1 MYTLTT
7 TVDNAKLTD
16 VIFALSAL
24 GANRMP
30 ATANAVRTATEAVQ
44 QRWID
49 NSMRAFKK
57 PTGGYILGIDD
68 GLIYPHENDVYK
80 GAVFNNVPYAS
91 AIEHGRQP
99 YDMKRALYTSSK
111 VKISKKGKRY
121 LIIPFRHGVPRA
133 GGKPSATLQTMP
145 QNIYQRAKKLPFTSR
160 IGSSIK
166 DGVTRNIY
174 ANPAGSTGRLQG
186 VGDQGRRS
194 QIAVRNPKD
203 LTKFIRRANPYTWKT
218 SPYENMIRV
227 PRDTTGHGYYMTFRI
242 MHQDSK
248 GWIHPGTPPMKLA
261 EKTARE
267 MDVVVQ
273 AIITDGFKT
282 DLNLLGLEV

>member
-1 MYTLTT
+1 MYTITPT
-7 TVDNAKLTD
+7 IDNAKLTD

-24 GANRMP
+24 GANKLP
-30 ATANAVRTATEAVQ
+30 NTANAVRQATEAVQ

-49 NSMRAFKK
+49 ISLNAFKK
-57 PTGGYILGIDD
+57 PTGGYILGIGD

-80 GAVFNNVPYAS
+80 GAVFNNARHAS
-91 AIEHGRQP
+91 AIEYGRQP
-99 YDMKRALYTSSK
+99 YNMKQALFTSPK

-145 QNIYQRAKKLPFTSR
+145 ENIYQRAKNLPFTVR
-160 IGSSIK
+160 TGSSIRNK
-166 DGVTRNIY
+166 VTRNIY
-174 ANPAGSTGRLQG
+174 ANPPSSAGRLTG
-186 VGDQGRRS
+186 VGNQGRRS

-203 LTKFIRRANPYTWKT
+203 LTKFIRRMNPYTWKS
-218 SPYENMIRV
+218 SPYENMIKV

-242 MHQDSK
+242 MHEDSK

-261 EKTARE
+261 EKTTYE
-267 MDVVVQ
+267 MNQVVKL
-273 AIITDGFKT
+273 IIGEGFKT
-282 DLNLLGLEV
+282 DLNMLGLTG

>member
-1 MYTLTT
+1 MYTITP

-16 VIFALSAL
+16 VMFALAAL

-30 ATANAVRTATEAVQ
+30 ATATAVNNATEAVQ

-49 NSMRAFKK
+49 NSMNAFKR
-57 PTGGYILGIDD
+57 PTGAYILGIGD

-99 YDMKRALYTSSK
+99 YDMKNALYTSPK
-111 VKISKKGKRY
+111 VRISKRGKRY

-133 GGKPSATLQTMP
+133 DGSSSATLQTMP
-145 QNIYQRAKKLPFTSR
+145 QNIYQRAKNLPFTVR
-160 IGSSIK
+160 TGSTIK
-166 DGVTRNIY
+166 GGVTRNQY
-174 ANPAGSTGRLQG
+174 ANPPGNAGRLQG

-203 LTKFIRRANPYTWKT
+203 LTKFIRRKNPYTWKS
-218 SPYENMIRV
+218 SPYANMVRV
-227 PRDTTGHGYYMTFRI
+227 PRDGTGHGYYMTFRV
-242 MHQDSK
+242 MTEDSK

-267 MDVVVQ
+267 MNPVVQ
-273 AIITDGFKT
+273 AIIKDGFIT
-282 DLNLLGLEV
+282 DLNMLGIAV